1 VHKNSENIHKNMG
14 LRAQF
19 SIWSQYESRRA
30 RQDLWGNLK
39 TISYSAA
46 FNGVAKMQQRIK
58 E

>member
-1 VHKNSENIHKNMG
+1 MG

-19 SIWSQYESRRA
+19 SSWSQYENRRA